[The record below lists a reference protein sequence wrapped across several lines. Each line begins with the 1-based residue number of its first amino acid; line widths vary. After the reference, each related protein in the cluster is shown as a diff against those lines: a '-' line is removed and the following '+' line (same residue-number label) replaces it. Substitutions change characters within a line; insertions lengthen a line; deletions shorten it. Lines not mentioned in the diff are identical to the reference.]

1 MGLNRPVYMEKVD
14 MLIAHRINSLEELK
28 VLPSDTPI
36 ELDIRESDYGC
47 TVRHDAFTSGET
59 LVSFIPYLKTRMCI
73 LNVKCEGIEEYILK
87 LFKLYDIQNF
97 FFLDCSI
104 PMIHK
109 LTLRDESRIAIRW
122 SEYEGIESVKAWAG
136 KVQWVWVDCF
146 TKYPLTK
153 QTADELQGLGF
164 KLCMVSPELQGRDT
178 DIEPY
183 CEDLLKIG
191 VRPDAV
197 CTKVYNFNRWAKL
210 YSSDVSPSQTSA
222 TVSTPLP

>member
-1 MGLNRPVYMEKVD
+1 
-14 MLIAHRINSLEELK
+14 MLIAHRVNTLDQLK
-28 VLPSDTPI
+28 QLPPDVPI
-36 ELDIRESDYGC
+36 EFDIRESDYEC
-47 TVRHDAFTSGET
+47 TVRHDAFTPGES
-59 LVSFIPYLKTRMCI
+59 LISLLPYLKTRLCI
-73 LNVKCEGIEEYILK
+73 VNVKCEGLEHYLLK
-87 LFKLYDIQNF
+87 LFKMYSIESF

-109 LTLRDESRIAIRW
+109 LTRGGESRIAVRW

-153 QTADELQGLGF
+153 QTAEELQELGF
-164 KLCMVSPELQGRDT
+164 KLCLVSPELQGRDA

-183 CEDLLKIG
+183 CEDLLKLR
-191 VRPDAV
+191 VRPDAI
-197 CTKVYNFNRWAKL
+197 CTKVYNFHRWAKL

-222 TVSTPLP
+222 VLSMQPQ